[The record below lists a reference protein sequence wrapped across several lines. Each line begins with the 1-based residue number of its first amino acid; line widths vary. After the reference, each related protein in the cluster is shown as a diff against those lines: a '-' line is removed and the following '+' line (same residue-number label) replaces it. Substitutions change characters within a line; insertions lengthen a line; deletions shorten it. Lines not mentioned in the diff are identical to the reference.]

1 MGYKPSLVYIYF
13 LYLGVSSKVIDS
25 PLYTYIN
32 VHMTILA
39 DISVASSFKPQKASD
54 FISQSSRLMPKYAC
68 ITLERHETIIFVQKN
83 PQMT

>member
-13 LYLGVSSKVIDS
+13 IYYLGVNSNMIDS
-25 PLYTYIN
+25 PLCTYIN

-68 ITLERHETIIFVQKN
+68 ITLERHETITFV
-83 PQMT
+83 